1 MSSSRGPGSSP
12 LPTTRSSSATSST
25 GKTPLPPDTANA
37 VELNAM
43 QPIGVAEAIALELDI
58 MQLARLGEIAAI
70 KELFDS
76 GKYDISYRDEEGI
89 TPLHWAAI
97 NNRYELCKFLLDSG
111 ADVNAKGGE
120 SVATPVMWAA
130 QRCHHYIVHLLLQY
144 GADPLLTDIQGFN
157 ILHLATFDGNAF
169 LLVLLLH
176 QEISVDVTDP
186 QGHTGLMWA
195 AYKGFPSC
203 VDVFLRWGADVNAT
217 DEGGLA
223 PLHWSL
229 VKGSTG
235 CVQKIIEY
243 GADRFAE
250 TKEGKTPSIVADEM
264 KTTHIWHHALGECGY
279 KPDGTS
285 SAAPSSVGH
294 ILRSTQHMS
303 RFYFLLPFAA
313 LPAVVTI
320 LSSLS
325 IYVSILFT
333 LLFIFGVH
341 LLIKWVS
348 KKGPLDFRVLQRTAL
363 PAGVFSASAFW
374 VALRWLHIILPNTY
388 STSPFLNLVFLV
400 LFAFMIYFYTCAM
413 IEDPGFVPKLSSR
426 NEQKAVITDLIND
439 WSYDEDHF
447 CVPCMIRRP
456 LRSKHCRRCKRCV
469 SKQDHHCPWINNCVG
484 NNNFRQFMLYLILL
498 WFGIIVYVRL
508 VFIYYSAVVPA
519 GEKTTCNLISPW
531 LCNVIETDTYTFIL
545 TIWTSL
551 QLVWVTML
559 TLVQLYQISRG
570 TTTFEVMRGHG
581 HGFNHKTPLSASQA
595 ASTVGGKKHSHAS
608 CFTKWKSLFGFDA
621 FMAAAHDGLQDGQG
635 HRRRQNPFSY
645 GIIRNCQD
653 FWCDPAPYFGRR
665 QAGNSM
671 LGGKVV
677 NYYKMYDAELL
688 EYSTGRV

>member
-1 MSSSRGPGSSP
+1 MSSNNGIGSSS
-12 LPTTRSSSATSST
+12 LSTTSSDPSST
-25 GKTPLPPDTANA
+25 DKTPMPPDTANT
-37 VELNAM
+37 VELNTM
-43 QPIGVAEAIALELDI
+43 KPIGVAEAIGLEMDI

-70 KELFDS
+70 KKLFDS

-120 SVATPVMWAA
+120 SVATPAMWAA

-157 ILHLATFDGNAF
+157 IMHLATIDGNSF

-176 QEISVDVTDP
+176 QEIPVDIADP

-195 AYKGFPSC
+195 AYKGFPVC
-203 VDVFLRWGADVNAT
+203 VDVFLRWGADVNAA
-217 DEGGLA
+217 DEGGLS
-223 PLHWSL
+223 PLHWAL
-229 VKGSTG
+229 VKGSTA

-279 KPDGTS
+279 EPNGTS
-285 SAAPSSVGH
+285 SAVPSVVGQM
-294 ILRSTQHMS
+294 LRSSLYMS
-303 RFYFLLPFAA
+303 RFYFLLPFFS
-313 LPAVVTI
+313 LPTIVTI

-325 IYVSILFT
+325 IYVSIPT
-333 LLFIFGVH
+333 ALLFMFGVH

-348 KKGPLDFRVLQRTAL
+348 KRGPLDFRVLQRTAF
-363 PAGVFSASAFW
+363 PAGFFSASAFW
-374 VALRWLHIILPNTY
+374 VALRWLHVILPTTY
-388 STSPFLNLVFLV
+388 SSSLFLNLIFLT
-400 LFAFMIYFYTCAM
+400 LFAFMTYFYTYSM

-426 NEQKAVITDLIND
+426 NEQKAVIMELIND

-484 NNNFRQFMLYLILL
+484 NNNFRHFMLYLILL
-498 WFGIIVYVRL
+498 LLGIVAYVRL
-508 VFIYYSAVVPA
+508 VFLYYSAIVQGGVKA
-519 GEKTTCNLISPW
+519 TCNLISPW
-531 LCNVIETDTYTFIL
+531 LCNVVETDTYTFVL

-551 QLVWVTML
+551 QLIWVTML

-581 HGFNHKTPLSASQA
+581 HRFSHRAPTSPNQAPSPAESHNHSR
-595 ASTVGGKKHSHAS
+595 GS
-608 CFTKWKSLFGFDA
+608 CFTKWKSLFGLDA
-621 FMAAAHDGLQDGQG
+621 FMAAAQDGLKDGRS
-635 HRRRQNPFSY
+635 HRRRQNPFSH
-645 GIIRNCQD
+645 GIVRNCQD
-653 FWCDPAPYFGRR
+653 FWCDPAPYFGTR
-665 QAGNSM
+665 QAGSSM

-688 EYSTGRV
+688 EYSGGRV